1 MDIAQIIT
9 GYSFLNPLEGK
20 DKNDSQVTN
29 DGIVTSESQVT
40 SSIELLSLYLHTAEL
55 RINGIIRDFL
65 LPCHNTNA
73 NASISINVSELS
85 GNVSNNSS
93 TSLYEAIY
101 LLVQALQHV
110 VINVYA
116 LFLAPINAVAAPLQ
130 SSLSSSSSSSSSS
143 SISGKRFIFHAC
155 LSTIDTLLSIFDY
168 YYYYYC
174 YYYYYYYTTTTSTTI
189 DAY

>member
-1 MDIAQIIT
+1 MDIAQILT

-20 DKNDSQVTN
+20 STNDSQVTN
-29 DGIVTSESQVT
+29 YGIVTSESQVT

-55 RINGIIRDFL
+55 RIHGIIRDFL

-73 NASISINVSELS
+73 NANISINVSELS
-85 GNVSNNSS
+85 GNVGNNSS

-130 SSLSSSSSSSSSS
+130 SSSSSSS

-155 LSTIDTLLSIFDY
+155 L
-168 YYYYYC
+168 
-174 YYYYYYYTTTTSTTI
+174 
-189 DAY
+189 